1 MSHILDLIKSKKL
14 TYEQIV
20 LSLAQAAEN
29 TLDVL
34 HIPEKTAYYFEQN
47 AIDDLFEGNAP
58 YRPRYVLPDYDK
70 FIKEGSKFLQI
81 DPPKDLDELLNSLM
95 ILYRHVPSITS
106 FPVYLGNLDKMIDP
120 FIEGYSD
127 EEVKKKLK
135 LFLNYIDRTITDSFC
150 HANLGPEDTRAG
162 RLILEVEKELQN
174 PVPNLTF
181 KYDPDI
187 TSDEIAELALNTSLY
202 CANPA
207 ICNHKLNKDTYP
219 TDYGIASCY
228 NILPIGGGA
237 YTLSRLVLPKMAEL
251 AEDVDHF
258 FQTILPECLQAMG
271 DYMNE
276 RIRFLVEES
285 GFFKTSFL
293 VKEGLIQEDRF
304 IGMFG
309 LVGLAECVNILLR
322 DSGKRYG
329 HDKEADDLA
338 DKIMHAIDEFVAN
351 FPAKYSHIT
360 NGRFLLHAQ
369 VGMDYDKG
377 ITAGVRIPIGDEP
390 ESLSD
395 HLRHSAR
402 FHKLITTGCSDIFPM
417 ENTARNNPS
426 AMLDIVKGAFALG
439 VKYISFYE
447 KDGDLVRIT
456 GYLVKRSEMEKYK
469 NNEVV
474 LQNTT
479 HLGAPNYD
487 NNNLKNRK
495 VRGI

>member
-1 MSHILDLIKSKKL
+1 MTDILELVKSQKL
-14 TYEQIV
+14 TYEQKV
-20 LSLAQAAEN
+20 LSLAHAAED

-34 HIPEKTAYYFEQN
+34 HIPEKTRYYFEQK
-47 AIDDLFEGNAP
+47 AIDNLFEGNAP
-58 YRPRYVLPDYDK
+58 YRPRYILPDYDK
-70 FIKEGSKFLQI
+70 FIKEGSNFLQI
-81 DPPKDLDELLNSLM
+81 DPPKDLDELLYALM

-120 FIEGYSD
+120 FLEGYSD

-162 RLILEVEKELQN
+162 RLILGVEKELQN
-174 PVPNLTF
+174 AVPNLTF

-187 TSDEIAELALNTSLY
+187 TSDEIAELALYTSLF

-207 ICNHKLNKDTYP
+207 ICNHKLNMDTYS

-237 YTLSRLVLPKMAEL
+237 YTLSRLVLPNMAKL
-251 AEDVDHF
+251 AKNIDHF
-258 FQTILPECLQAMG
+258 FDTILPECLQAMG
-271 DYMNE
+271 GYMNE

-285 GFFKTSFL
+285 GFFESSFL
-293 VKEGLIQEDRF
+293 VKEGLIHKDRF

-309 LVGLAECVNILLR
+309 IVGLAECTNILME
-322 DSGKRYG
+322 DEGKRYG
-329 HDKEADDLA
+329 QDEEANDLA
-338 DKIMHAIDEFVAN
+338 DKIMHTINDYVN
-351 FPAKYSHIT
+351 TFPAKYSPISH
-360 NGRFLLHAQ
+360 GRFMIHAQ

-377 ITAGVRIPIGDEP
+377 ITAGVRIPIGEEP
-390 ESLSD
+390 KNLSD

-417 ENTARNNPS
+417 EITARNNTS
-426 AMLDIVKGAFALG
+426 AMLDIVKGAFNLG
-439 VKYISFYE
+439 VKYLSFYE
-447 KDGDLVRIT
+447 ENGDLVRIT

-469 NNEVV
+469 KGEVV

-479 HLGAPNYD
+479 HLGTSNYE
-487 NNNLKNRK
+487 NNNLKDRK
-495 VRGI
+495 VRRI

>member
-1 MSHILDLIKSKKL
+1 MTDILELVKSQKL
-14 TYEQIV
+14 TYEQKV
-20 LSLAQAAEN
+20 LSLAHAAED

-34 HIPEKTAYYFEQN
+34 HIPEKTQYYFEQK
-47 AIDDLFEGNAP
+47 AIDNLFEGNAP
-58 YRPRYVLPDYDK
+58 YRPRYILPDYDK
-70 FIKEGSKFLQI
+70 FIKEGSNFLQI
-81 DPPKDLDELLNSLM
+81 DPPKDLDELLYALM

-120 FIEGYSD
+120 FLEGYSD

-162 RLILEVEKELQN
+162 RLILGVEKELQN
-174 PVPNLTF
+174 AVPNFTF

-187 TSDEIAELALNTSLY
+187 TSDEIAELALYTSLF

-207 ICNHKLNKDTYP
+207 MCNHKLNMDTYS

-237 YTLSRLVLPKMAEL
+237 YTLSRLVLPNMAKL
-251 AEDVDHF
+251 AKNIDHF
-258 FQTILPECLQAMG
+258 FDTILPECLQAMG
-271 DYMNE
+271 GYMNE

-285 GFFKTSFL
+285 GFFESSFL
-293 VKEGLIQEDRF
+293 VKEGLIHKDRF

-309 LVGLAECVNILLR
+309 IVGLAECTNILME
-322 DSGKRYG
+322 DEGKRYG
-329 HDKEADDLA
+329 QDEEANDLA
-338 DKIMHAIDEFVAN
+338 DKIMHTINDYVN
-351 FPAKYSHIT
+351 TFPAKYSPISH
-360 NGRFLLHAQ
+360 GRFMIHAQ

-377 ITAGVRIPIGDEP
+377 ITAGVRIPIGEEP
-390 ESLSD
+390 KNLSD

-402 FHKLITTGCSDIFPM
+402 FHKLITTGCGDIFPM
-417 ENTARNNPS
+417 EITARNNTS
-426 AMLDIVKGAFALG
+426 AMLDIVKGAFNLG
-439 VKYISFYE
+439 VKYLSFYE
-447 KDGDLVRIT
+447 ENGDLVRIT

-469 NNEVV
+469 KGEVV

-479 HLGAPNYD
+479 HLGTFNYE
-487 NNNLKNRK
+487 NNNLKDRK
-495 VRGI
+495 VRRI